1 MAEILKK
8 IGEIEVLCNPH
19 NPGGSDEGS
28 LKLDIARNGMFYLVA
43 NAGTDA
49 YGNPKCEVFETID
62 SPEFKS
68 IHGFCHGLVQ
78 VIGSL
83 IVERDALAA
92 QLASAVRTKE

>member
-1 MAEILKK
+1 MATEVLKK
-8 IGEIEVLCNPH
+8 IGEIDVPRNPRY
-19 NPGGSDEGS
+19 PEGS
-28 LKLDIARNGMFYLVA
+28 IKLDIAKNGMFYLVE

-49 YGNPKCEVFETID
+49 YGNPKCEVFETVD
-62 SPEFKS
+62 SAEIKS

-92 QLASAVRTKE
+92 QLASAVRVAKE